1 MTQNSSEQI
10 HRVWAVEQEI
20 LDVVHGFCS
29 KHGLRYSL
37 AYGTLL
43 GAVRHGGFI
52 PWDDDIDLLMPRADY
67 ETFLRLWE
75 QSHPE
80 GYLIQN
86 TRNAPDFN
94 HNFTKIRK
102 DRTTFL
108 QSGHDRTRSFH
119 KGVFVDIFP
128 VDRVAPGRLSRRVQ
142 FAACAVNLLYTRGY
156 TSSSGGL
163 IGVVERLLLA
173 LPKCWHA
180 PLRDAAEGIVRHWNG
195 NPECLCF
202 APSTFDSAKKHYP
215 AELFDRLSVI
225 GFAGKTYSCFAD
237 PDACLRRE
245 YGDYMQ
251 LPPEEERIWKHRPL
265 LIDFEHNYEE
275 LEPVK

>member
-1 MTQNSSEQI
+1 MAHNTEQI

-20 LDVVHGFCS
+20 LDVIHGFCTE
-29 KHGLRYSL
+29 HGLRYSL

-43 GAVRHGGFI
+43 GALRHGGFI

-67 ETFLRLWE
+67 EAFLELWE
-75 QSHPE
+75 QSPPE
-80 GYLIQN
+80 GYLLQN

-108 QSGHDRTRSFH
+108 QSGRDSTRSFH
-119 KGVFVDIFP
+119 KGIFVDIFP
-128 VDRVAPGRLSRRVQ
+128 VDRVAPGRLSRRIQ

-156 TSSSGGL
+156 TSASGGL
-163 IGVVERLLLA
+163 MGVAERLLLA
-173 LPKCWHA
+173 APKRWHA
-180 PLRDAAEGIVRHWNG
+180 PLRDATEAVIRHWNG
-195 NPECLCF
+195 CPDSLCF
-202 APSTFDSAKKHYP
+202 APSTFDSARKYY
-215 AELFDRLSVI
+215 AADLFDQLSAI

-237 PDACLRRE
+237 PDAFLRCE

-251 LPPEEERIWKHRPL
+251 LPPEEERVWKHRPL